1 MSTRRT
7 AIHIG
12 SECLVM
18 RARRLARRLTRI
30 YDEELRGL
38 GIGSAQLNLLVTI
51 GAAGPLRASD
61 IADYLDIEK
70 STLSRTLGRLQGEG
84 LIESQDQQLR
94 LTAAGDRIL
103 GRVRPAW
110 QRAQARAARE
120 LGKDLEQALSNILR

>member
-7 AIHIG
+7 ALHIG

-51 GAAGPLRASD
+51 GAAGPLRASEIGD
-61 IADYLDIEK
+61 HLDIEK
-70 STLSRTLGRLQGEG
+70 STLSRTLGRLHAEG
-84 LIESQDQQLR
+84 LIEAEQPGGAAPVGAALAALR
-94 LTAAGDRIL
+94 LRRFRFGPGASRW
-103 GRVRPAW
+103 RRPC
-110 QRAQARAARE
+110 R
-120 LGKDLEQALSNILR
+120 